1 MIRKLKNAAK
11 ASLSTAFRFGQR
23 LGVDVLP
30 RHFYSEIPDI
40 GRLRDTTHWREP
52 FSLAGIEGA
61 GDLDAQAAWLRAS
74 IDEPIQ
80 EAIKTR
86 DLHAEA
92 NHRNGEVGYGPIEA
106 DCLYA
111 VVRGRRPQRIV
122 QIGCGVSTALCQ
134 MAAEDTEGYAPRI
147 TCIDPYPTDFL
158 KQQAAAGAIELVEKP
173 VERLPLDYLSDLS
186 AGDLFFVDSTHTLG
200 PAGEV
205 TRIICEMLPRL
216 PDGVLVHF
224 HDIWLPH
231 DYSPRVLAGELFFW
245 HETALLMAY
254 LSGNGRY
261 RIAASLSQLHHD
273 RPEALKEFFPDFK
286 PMPMEHGVGQGEG
299 DYPSAIYLE
308 VRS

>member
-11 ASLSTAFRFGQR
+11 ASLSTAFRVGQR

-40 GRLRDTTHWREP
+40 GRLREATHWREP
-52 FSLAGIEGA
+52 FSLVAVEGA
-61 GDLDAQAAWLRAS
+61 DDLDGQAAWLKACV
-74 IDEPIQ
+74 DEPTQ
-80 EAIKTR
+80 DAIKSR

-92 NHRNGEVGYGPIEA
+92 CERNGEVGYGPIEA

-111 VVRGRRPQRIV
+111 VVRGRRPERIV

-134 MAAEDTEGYAPRI
+134 MAAEDAGYSPRI
-147 TCIDPYPTDFL
+147 TCIEPYPTEFL
-158 KQQAAAGAIELVEKP
+158 KREAARGAIELVEKP
-173 VERLPLDYLSDLS
+173 VELLPLDYLSDLS

-216 PDGVLVHF
+216 PNDVLVHF

-231 DYSPRVLAGELFFW
+231 DYSPRVLDGELFFW

-254 LSGNGRY
+254 LSGNARC
-261 RIAASLSQLHHD
+261 RIAASLSQLHHA
-273 RPEALKEFFPDFK
+273 RPEALTALFPDFA
-286 PMPMEHGVGQGEG
+286 PMPMDRGVSQGEG
-299 DYPSAIYLE
+299 DYPSAIYLLTHG
-308 VRS
+308 